1 MGYTQ
6 EEADDIVLDT
16 NASIAGDNARIDA
29 AMARRNNCK
38 SGKCGMPSNRQ
49 AEWKRQI
56 EAGSVAYRDHRGS
69 LRNSMSTMQRFD
81 TEAGLRE
88 HIVRHYGEI
97 QTLEYEH
104 IGMDDRIG
112 WDTWYVLV
120 NGMCVGMTNGRFND
134 PNPLQAAAAQF
145 DAALLARVTKMAH
158 ELFNDPTRPRAGWWK
173 RLWWRLRG
181 WF

>member
-49 AEWKRQI
+49 ADWKRQM

-120 NGMCVGMTNGRFND
+120 NGTCVGMTNGRFKED
-134 PNPLQAAAAQF
+134 PVAGQF
-145 DAALLARVTKMAH
+145 DAVKLARVANMAH
-158 ELFNDPTRPRAGWWK
+158 ELFNDTTRTRPRWWV
-173 RLWWRLRG
+173 RLWNWVRS